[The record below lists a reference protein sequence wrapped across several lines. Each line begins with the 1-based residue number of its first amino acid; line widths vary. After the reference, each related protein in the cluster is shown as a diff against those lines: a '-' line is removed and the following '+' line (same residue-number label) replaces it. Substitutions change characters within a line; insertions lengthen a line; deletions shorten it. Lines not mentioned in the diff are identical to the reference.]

1 MNELRT
7 LFRQSSH
14 YFAGRVGVILL
25 GFISF
30 PLFTRLF
37 SVADYGLMGLVL
49 KVAAIFIA
57 LSKLGLQNS
66 ALRFYQ
72 EHAASGD
79 RTALRRYFST
89 LLFGSAGVAA
99 IVMLLFL
106 AGVWAMPGTLVT
118 LTLKKLFS
126 FAAILILTGGTCSII
141 SGFLQVEEKTK
152 AYNVLDVAQ
161 KAGTI
166 AAVCAFFIFWR
177 SNVWAFFAG
186 TILLEVVVT
195 LGMTLY
201 LAGRR
206 LLVPKLVQWDLL
218 RTSILFGAPL
228 VIYEFSSMVLDA
240 GDRLFVQHYLGA
252 QQLGYYSAA
261 YNLAAYLQISI
272 MAPLNLALFPI
283 YMRLWVNKGK
293 EETQAFIGKCLYL
306 YTLLIVG
313 VTAAATLTSG
323 AMVTVLAS
331 SKYGA
336 AKNLLPILVAG
347 VLVYSVH
354 IFLNAGLLIYK
365 KTMVMAKLVVYA
377 ALLNIVMNILLIPR
391 LGLLAAALATL
402 VSYAFLVLLMARA
415 SFRVLPIRIEYGSI
429 AKFLLAGAFT
439 VATLRRLDLGSNF
452 VNLIGK
458 GLLSVLLYAAIVWL
472 LDPRLRMA
480 IGEIWQG
487 DRAGVSP
494 ATVAVTSATPVAKE

>member
-1 MNELRT
+1 MNELKT

-49 KVAAIFIA
+49 KVTAIFIA

-72 EHAASGD
+72 EHAAAGD

-89 LLFGSAGVAA
+89 LFFGSAGVAA
-99 IVMLLFL
+99 FVMLVFL
-106 AGVWAMPGTLVT
+106 AGIWVMPATLVT
-118 LTLKKLFS
+118 LGVKKLLS
-126 FAAILILTGGTCSII
+126 FAAILIVTGGMCSII
-141 SGFLQVEEKTK
+141 SGFLQVEERTKT
-152 AYNVLDVAQ
+152 YNVLDVAQ

-166 AAVCAFFIFWR
+166 AAVCGFFIFWR

-186 TILLEVVVT
+186 TILLEVMVT

-228 VIYEFSSMVLDA
+228 VIYEFSSLVLDA
-240 GDRLFVQHYLGA
+240 GDRVFVQHYLGA

-306 YTLLIVG
+306 YTLLIIG
-313 VTAAATLTSG
+313 VMAAATVTSG

-331 SKYGA
+331 AKYRA
-336 AKNLLPILVAG
+336 AQNLLPILVAG
-347 VLVYSVH
+347 VLIYSVH
-354 IFLNAGLLIYK
+354 IFLNAGLLIHK
-365 KTMVMAKLVVYA
+365 KTAVMARLVVYA
-377 ALLNIVMNILLIPR
+377 AVLNIIMNILLIPR
-391 LGLLAAALATL
+391 MGLLAAAVATL

-415 SFRVLPIRIEYGSI
+415 SFKELPIHVEYGSI
-429 AKFLLAGAFT
+429 AKFLLAGAIT
-439 VATLRRLDLGSNF
+439 VAALWRLDLGNNF
-452 VNLIGK
+452 VNFVGK
-458 GLLSVLLYAAIVWL
+458 GFLSVALYAGIVWFF
-472 LDPRLRMA
+472 DPRLRAAMGELWQKGSSGASRAAVA
-480 IGEIWQG
+480 I
-487 DRAGVSP
+487 
-494 ATVAVTSATPVAKE
+494 TNATPAAKE

>member
-1 MNELRT
+1 MNELKT
-7 LFRQSSH
+7 LLRQSSH

-25 GFISF
+25 GFVSF

-37 SVADYGLMGLVL
+37 SVADYGLMSLVL
-49 KVAAIFIA
+49 KVTAIFIA

-72 EHAASGD
+72 EHAAAGD

-89 LLFGSAGVAA
+89 LFFGSAGIAA
-99 IVMLLFL
+99 IVMALFL
-106 AGVWAMPGTLVT
+106 AGVWVMPATLVT
-118 LTLKKLFS
+118 LELKKLLS
-126 FAAILILTGGTCSII
+126 FAAILIITSVWSII
-141 SGFLQVEEKTK
+141 CGFLQVEERTKT
-152 AYNVLDVAQ
+152 YNVLDVAQ

-166 AAVCAFFIFWR
+166 AAVCGFFIFWR

-186 TILLEVVVT
+186 MILLEVAFT

-228 VIYEFSSMVLDA
+228 VIYEFSSLVLDA
-240 GDRLFVQHYLGA
+240 GDRVFVQHYLGA

-272 MAPLNLALFPI
+272 MVPLNLALFPI

-306 YTLLIVG
+306 YTLLIIG
-313 VTAAATLTSG
+313 VMAAATLTSG

-331 SKYGA
+331 AKYRA
-336 AKNLLPILVAG
+336 AQNLLPILVAG
-347 VLVYSVH
+347 VLIYSIH
-354 IFLNAGLLIYK
+354 IFLNAGLLIHK
-365 KTMVMAKLVVYA
+365 KTGVMARLVVYA
-377 ALLNIVMNILLIPR
+377 AVLNIVMNILLIPR
-391 LGLLAAALATL
+391 MGLLAAALATL
-402 VSYAFLVLLMARA
+402 VSYTFLVLLMARA
-415 SFRVLPIRIEYGSI
+415 SFKELPIHVEYGSI
-429 AKFLLAGAFT
+429 AKFLLAGAIT
-439 VATLRRLDLGSNF
+439 VAALWRLDLGNNF
-452 VNLIGK
+452 VNFIGK
-458 GLLSVLLYAAIVWL
+458 GFLSVLLYGGIVWFF
-472 LDPRLRMA
+472 DPRLRAALGELWQKGSSGASRAAVA
-480 IGEIWQG
+480 I
-487 DRAGVSP
+487 
-494 ATVAVTSATPVAKE
+494 TSATPVAKE